1 MKIFVTGGSG
11 FVGGAAIKSLSAK
24 HEILA
29 MSRSENSDAKIIAN
43 GGVPIRCDLGTVT
56 HEHLEDCDAV
66 IHAAAYVKEWGR
78 WETYEEINV
87 QGTHNI
93 LNAAKAAG
101 VKRFIHIGTESALF
115 LGQDLIDVDEE
126 YPLAPYSEY
135 PYSST
140 KAKAEQAV
148 IAANQDGFLTV
159 ALRPRMIWGEGDET
173 ILKVVTNMA
182 KSGKFTWIDEGKY
195 LTSTTHIDNLV
206 HAITLSLTKGAGG
219 EAYFII
225 DDDNISF
232 REFLTQY
239 LATQNIDLG
248 TKSSPSWMVKMLA
261 SIVEPI
267 WRFSAIQSPPPITK
281 FTAHIMS
288 AHGTLIDNKARAV
301 MGYKPVISRA
311 NGFAKLNQ

>member
-29 MSRSENSDAKIIAN
+29 MSRSENSDAKIIAK
-43 GGVPIRCDLGTVT
+43 GGVPIRCDLGNVT
-56 HEHLEDCDAV
+56 KEDIEGCDAV
-66 IHAAAYVKEWGR
+66 IHSAAYVEEWGR

-93 LNAAKAAG
+93 LDAAKGAG

-148 IAANQDGFLTV
+148 IAANQDDFLTLS
-159 ALRPRMIWGEGDET
+159 LRPRMIWGEGDET
-173 ILKVVTNMA
+173 ILKALTNMV
-182 KSGKFTWIDEGKY
+182 KSGKFSWIDEGKY
-195 LTSTTHIDNLV
+195 LTSTTHIENLV
-206 HAITLSLTKGAGG
+206 HAITLSLTNGEGG
-219 EAYFII
+219 EAYFIL
-225 DDDNISF
+225 DDDNITL
-232 REFLTQY
+232 RDFLTQY

-248 TKSSPSWMVKMLA
+248 KKSSPSWLVRGLA
-261 SIVEPI
+261 NIVEPI
-267 WRFSAIQSPPPITK
+267 WRFSAIKSPPPITK

-288 AHGTLIDNKARAV
+288 AHCTLVDNKARKV

-311 NGFAKLNQ
+311 NGFAKLGQ

>member
-11 FVGGAAIKSLSAK
+11 FVGGAVVQKLS
-24 HEILA
+24 HQHDIIA
-29 MSRSENSDAKIIAN
+29 MSRSDISDAKIIAK
-43 GGVPIRCDLGTVT
+43 GGVPIRCDLQNVT
-56 HEHLEDCDAV
+56 KEHLQGCDAI
-66 IHAAAYVKEWGR
+66 IHAAAYVEEWGR

-93 LNAAKAAG
+93 LNAAKDAD

-140 KAKAEQAV
+140 KAKAEQIV
-148 IAANQDGFLTV
+148 IDANEGNFITLS
-159 ALRPRMIWGEGDET
+159 LRPRMIWGEGDET
-173 ILKVVTNMA
+173 ILKVVINMA

-206 HAITLSLTKGAGG
+206 HAISLSLTRGEGG
-219 EAYFII
+219 EAYFIV
-225 DDDNISF
+225 DDDTISI
-232 REFLTQY
+232 RDFLTQY

-248 TKSSPSWMVKMLA
+248 VKSSPSWMVRGIA
-261 SIVEPI
+261 NIVEPI
-267 WRFSAIQSPPPITK
+267 WRFAALKSAPPITK
-281 FTAHIMS
+281 FTAYIMS
-288 AHGTLIDNKARAV
+288 CHCTLSDQKARDKLGYRPV
-301 MGYKPVISRA
+301 MNRA